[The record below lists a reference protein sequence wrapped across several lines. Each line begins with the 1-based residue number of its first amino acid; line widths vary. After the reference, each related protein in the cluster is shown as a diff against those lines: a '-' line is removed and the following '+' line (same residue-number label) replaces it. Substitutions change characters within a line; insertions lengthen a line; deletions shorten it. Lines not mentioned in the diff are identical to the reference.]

1 MVRDTSSIPTTVDG
15 ATAEMAD
22 TSTEAGTTAEMADTS
37 ITVGATVFM
46 GLTRLCVMTA
56 VAIRALIAYMVVSYR
71 CGVGSRVPGGASTN
85 SLLMVKVFEAS
96 NSYAD
101 SIGTPNALWNFSG
114 DI

>member
-1 MVRDTSSIPTTVDG
+1 MVRSIPTTVSG
-15 ATAEMAD
+15 ATAEIAE
-22 TSTEAGTTAEMADTS
+22 TSTEAVATAEIAKTS

-46 GLTRLCVMTA
+46 GLTRLCAITA
-56 VAIRALIAYMVVSYR
+56 VTIRPLIAYMVVSYR